1 MIIWKW
7 FSLQSYKLPCIC
19 VSQLFLFH
27 LRPFIQPLIRPF
39 VKLFLTNHL
48 NIHTFVFLIVV
59 ESFLPWIKSLKWSV
73 FLRFS
78 QRFGELSNT
87 VWVEVP
93 LKSGCLSLIDGEITA
108 WNRHSEKRNT
118 DSVNTGT
125 SVPLNKNHE
134 ALTQSS
140 LPTQLANLIL
150 TY

>member
-59 ESFLPWIKSLKWSV
+59 ESFLPWIKSL
-73 FLRFS
+73 L
-78 QRFGELSNT
+78 LSGVYFWDFPSGLVSCLT

-93 LKSGCLSLIDGEITA
+93 SKSGCLSLIDGEITA

-125 SVPLNKNHE
+125 SVPFNKNHE
-134 ALTQSS
+134 ALTKSS
-140 LPTQLANLIL
+140 LPTQL
-150 TY
+150 TGQHR